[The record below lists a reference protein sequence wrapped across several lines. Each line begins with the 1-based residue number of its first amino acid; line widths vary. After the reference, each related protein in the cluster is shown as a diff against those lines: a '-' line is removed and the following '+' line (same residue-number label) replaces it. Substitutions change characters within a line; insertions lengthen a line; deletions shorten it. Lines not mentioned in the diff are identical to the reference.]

1 MEEKKKKILVAD
13 DNSLNRFT
21 TKSILEKN
29 GFLVECVQNG
39 KEVITA
45 FTCSDEGEFS
55 AILMD
60 TTMPI
65 YDGINATKI
74 IRGSSQ
80 SDAESIPII
89 AVTLT
94 DSELERENA
103 AFAGM
108 NDYLVKPF
116 AAEALMSILSK
127 YIK

>member
-1 MEEKKKKILVAD
+1 MDGNKKKILIAD
-13 DNSLNRFT
+13 DNSLNRFA
-21 TKSILEKN
+21 TKSMLEKN

-65 YDGINATKI
+65 YDGINATGI
-74 IRGSSQ
+74 IRGSSH

-89 AVTLT
+89 AVTVI
-94 DSELERENA
+94 DSEHERKSA
-103 AFAGM
+103 AAAGM

-116 AAEALMSILSK
+116 SAEALMSMLAK